1 MGSRRSRNLL
11 GQSILIVEDEPL
23 IALDV
28 HETLGEAGASL
39 LAATSL
45 GEALDM
51 LTYAHVTAAVLDMNL
66 GGPDCSAMCIEL
78 HRRSIPFLFYTA
90 EPKAEI
96 LCAWPSAPVVI
107 KPERPEKRMV
117 QLLER
122 LLVARGQF

>member
-1 MGSRRSRNLL
+1 MDNRRSRRLL
-11 GQSILIVEDEPL
+11 GHSILIVEDEPL

-45 GEALDM
+45 AEALDM
-51 LTYAHVTAAVLDMNL
+51 LTYSHVTAAVVDMNL
-66 GGPDCSAMCIEL
+66 GGPDCSTMCAEL
-78 HRRSIPFLFYTA
+78 DRRSIPFLFYTG

-96 LCAWPSAPVVI
+96 LCAWPNAPVVI

-122 LLVARGQF
+122 LLAKASY

>member
-1 MGSRRSRNLL
+1 MGSRRSRRLL

-66 GGPDCSAMCIEL
+66 GGPDCAAMCTEL
-78 HRRSIPFLFYTA
+78 HRRSIPFLFYTG

-96 LCAWPSAPVVI
+96 VVAWPSAPVVI

-122 LLVARGQF
+122 LLSKASC